1 MSRGVRIALAG
12 AAFTILAP
20 LVGLVLMVVADNV
33 PDRMVMEHLFDATV
47 DGSLDAGDYGSGL
60 AGRRVDHFTECIAI
74 TVGVG
79 DPAGVNSLE
88 SAIVTPTLGKCS
100 EAVPKIVAW
109 AQGDGLTR
117 GYDYYRYWHGHAI
130 VLRPLIAVIGV
141 AGTRMLALFALL
153 GAVGALALRFARR
166 FGRLS
171 AALLVG
177 PVIASTDFVD
187 LPRTLPHALSI
198 GVMLVTAIVLL
209 ERAPSTHPMALG
221 AGAVAGAGFVYVD
234 ILLNPP
240 AAWALC
246 VAAVGFALAGRSSTI
261 ETAGRMA
268 MVGSGWIIGYAWMWM
283 SKWLLAAWVLG
294 ADTVRS
300 SITEQIDQRVDGDQ
314 AGVDH
319 ALFAGVRANLR
330 EWWALPLAPVTLIA
344 VLLAVA
350 WAVRTRRLAGG
361 DGLASVDRLLLSVP
375 ALIPIVWFELL
386 RNHSQVHALFTYR
399 SIAVALGIAAA
410 AWTARIDVVDPSAPV
425 EVEHPQHEAGDH
437 QFAADSDGGHRR
449 DDDAHRVGRVE
460 FAE

>member
-1 MSRGVRIALAG
+1 
-12 AAFTILAP
+12 
-20 LVGLVLMVVADNV
+20 
-33 PDRMVMEHLFDATV
+33 
-47 DGSLDAGDYGSGL
+47 
-60 AGRRVDHFTECIAI
+60 
-74 TVGVG
+74 
-79 DPAGVNSLE
+79 
-88 SAIVTPTLGKCS
+88 
-100 EAVPKIVAW
+100 
-109 AQGDGLTR
+109 
-117 GYDYYRYWHGHAI
+117 
-130 VLRPLIAVIGV
+130 
-141 AGTRMLALFALL
+141 
-153 GAVGALALRFARR
+153 
-166 FGRLS
+166 
-171 AALLVG
+171 
-177 PVIASTDFVD
+177 
-187 LPRTLPHALSI
+187 
-198 GVMLVTAIVLL
+198 
-209 ERAPSTHPMALG
+209 
-221 AGAVAGAGFVYVD
+221 
-234 ILLNPP
+234 
-240 AAWALC
+240 
-246 VAAVGFALAGRSSTI
+246 
-261 ETAGRMA
+261 MA

-425 EVEHPQHEAGDH
+425 EVEHPHHEAGDH